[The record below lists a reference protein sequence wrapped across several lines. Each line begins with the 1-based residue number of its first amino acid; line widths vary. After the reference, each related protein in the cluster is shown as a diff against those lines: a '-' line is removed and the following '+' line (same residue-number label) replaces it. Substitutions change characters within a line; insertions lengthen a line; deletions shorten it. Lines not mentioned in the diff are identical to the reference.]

1 MVKVGSAVKNYRLKD
16 SDPETIQVG
25 RKVYFPEIDD
35 EGNIDLSNWCLRRSE
50 AEFKEKWFKYIRKLQ
65 SEYQRLEE
73 RKAEFWEITSE
84 ELGLM
89 GTSLDPAP
97 LPILPEERAKQEES
111 SESE

>member
-1 MVKVGSAVKNYRLKD
+1 MVKEGSAVKNYRLKD

-35 EGNIDLSNWCLRRSE
+35 KGNIDLSNWCLRRSE
-50 AEFKEKWFKYIRKLQ
+50 AEFKEKWFKYIRKLH
-65 SEYQRLEE
+65 SEYQRLEK
-73 RKAEFWEITSE
+73 RKAEFWEITHE
-84 ELGLM
+84 ELGLT

-97 LPILPEERAKQEES
+97 LPTLPEERAEQEEA